1 MLEKLEAVS
10 SRYEELCAKSE
21 QPDFYADPQKAAKLL
36 REKNDL
42 EPIVAAYTAY
52 NRAQQEMDDAEELM
66 SDPEMKELCQQT
78 YSDAKAEKELKIE
91 RWVQIFIEYK
101 EEGKL
106 ENVRLF
112 KYDLPRDVYERR
124 KWVIRWR
131 LARIQCKYPK
141 QFVECR
147 YHYYDR
153 RSGESLGFGSC
164 LSRLIS
170 SKAQVTK
177 AEMEMW
183 KYIVYN
189 RQHNLFFNEDT
200 DEDLVKFKEKLER
213 KKANVAVCEKRL
225 EELVKRKNN
234 IKN

>member
-1 MLEKLEAVS
+1 MGKQEGVS
-10 SRYEELCAKSE
+10 DLFQMAK
-21 QPDFYADPQKAAKLL
+21 DY
-36 REKNDL
+36 
-42 EPIVAAYTAY
+42 
-52 NRAQQEMDDAEELM
+52 
-66 SDPEMKELCQQT
+66 
-78 YSDAKAEKELKIE
+78 AKAEKELKIE

-131 LARIQCKYPK
+131 LARFQCQYPK
-141 QFVECR
+141 QNVEC
-147 YHYYDR
+147 YFHYYDR

-189 RQHNLFFNEDT
+189 RQHNLFFNEET
-200 DEDLVKFKEKLER
+200 DEELVKFKEKLER
-213 KKANVAVCEKRL
+213 KKANVAECEKRL

>member
-1 MLEKLEAVS
+1 MGKQES
-10 SRYEELCAKSE
+10 MGDWFQMAK
-21 QPDFYADPQKAAKLL
+21 DY
-36 REKNDL
+36 
-42 EPIVAAYTAY
+42 
-52 NRAQQEMDDAEELM
+52 
-66 SDPEMKELCQQT
+66 
-78 YSDAKAEKELKIE
+78 AKAEKELKIE

-213 KKANVAVCEKRL
+213 KKANVAECEKRL